1 MNVTS
6 RGLSGLIVGFGMGVP
21 GSRSSGWLCTCRRS
35 THCFKPDEYVPP
47 GRYKGI
53 MNPGNPILCAID
65 TAELG
70 RAQALVAGVRD
81 AVGGIKLGLEFF
93 TANGP
98 AGVRQV
104 VEGTMPLFL
113 DLKLHDIP
121 NTVGRAVRS
130 AAELEPL
137 LLTLHTAGGPAMM
150 EAARDAADLAASE
163 GKRRVKLLGVTV
175 LTSLDDGDLSAI
187 GQQGPVGEQARRL
200 ALLARDSGLDG
211 VVCAPLEVAMLRE
224 VCGPDFL
231 LVVPGIRPSGAASAD
246 QKRVMGPRAAIQ
258 AGADY
263 LVIGRPIT
271 EATHPAAAAQ
281 AILNELR

>member
-1 MNVTS
+1 MSVT
-6 RGLSGLIVGFGMGVP
+6 
-21 GSRSSGWLCTCRRS
+21 
-35 THCFKPDEYVPP
+35 
-47 GRYKGI
+47 
-53 MNPGNPILCAID
+53 NPIICAID
-65 TAELG
+65 TADLA

-93 TANGP
+93 TAHGP
-98 AGVRQV
+98 VGVRQV
-104 VEGTMPLFL
+104 VDRNTPLFL

-121 NTVGRAVRS
+121 NTAASAVRS
-130 AAELEPL
+130 AAALEPL
-137 LLTLHTAGGPAMM
+137 LMTLHCAGGPAMM
-150 EAARDAADLAASE
+150 EAAVRAADLVASE

-175 LTSLDDGDLSAI
+175 LTSLDDSDLSAV
-187 GQQGPVGEQARRL
+187 GQQGPVGEQVRRL
-200 ALLARDSGLDG
+200 ALLARDSDLDG

-231 LVVPGIRPSGAASAD
+231 LVVPGIRPVGAPTAD

-263 LVIGRPIT
+263 LVVGRPIT
-271 EATHPAAAAQ
+271 EASHPAAAAQ

>member
-1 MNVTS
+1 MT
-6 RGLSGLIVGFGMGVP
+6 
-21 GSRSSGWLCTCRRS
+21 T
-35 THCFKPDEYVPP
+35 T
-47 GRYKGI
+47 
-53 MNPGNPILCAID
+53 NPIFCAID
-65 TAELG
+65 TPDLA
-70 RAQALVAGVRD
+70 RARTLVADVRD

-98 AGVRQV
+98 AGVKQIID
-104 VEGTMPLFL
+104 GKTPLFL

-130 AAELEPL
+130 AAALEPL

-150 EAARDAADLAASE
+150 EAAKNAADLVASE

-175 LTSLDDGDLSAI
+175 LTSLDDGDLSAV
-187 GQQGPVGEQARRL
+187 GQQGPVGEQVRRL

-211 VVCAPLEVAMLRE
+211 VVCAPLEVAALRE
-224 VCGPDFL
+224 ACGPDFL
-231 LVVPGIRPSGAASAD
+231 LVVPAIRPAGAAIAD

-263 LVIGRPIT
+263 LVVGRPIT
-271 EATHPAAAAQ
+271 EAPHPAAAAQ
-281 AILNELR
+281 AILNELL

>member
-1 MNVTS
+1 MSVA
-6 RGLSGLIVGFGMGVP
+6 
-21 GSRSSGWLCTCRRS
+21 
-35 THCFKPDEYVPP
+35 
-47 GRYKGI
+47 
-53 MNPGNPILCAID
+53 NPILCAID
-65 TAELG
+65 TGDLA
-70 RAQALVAGVRD
+70 RAKALAADVRHV
-81 AVGGIKLGLEFF
+81 VGGIKLGLEFF

-98 AGVRQV
+98 AGVAQALDRD
-104 VEGTMPLFL
+104 TPLFL

-121 NTVGRAVRS
+121 NTVARAVRS
-130 AAELEPL
+130 AAALEPL

-150 EAARDAADLAASE
+150 EAAKHAADLVASE

-175 LTSLDDGDLSAI
+175 LTSLDDGDLAAV
-187 GQQGPVGEQARRL
+187 GQRGPVGEQVRRL

-211 VVCAPLEVAMLRE
+211 VVCASIEVAMLRE

-231 LVVPGIRPSGAASAD
+231 LVVPGIRPAGAASGD

-263 LVIGRPIT
+263 LVVGRPIT
-271 EATHPAAAAQ
+271 EAPHPAAAAQ